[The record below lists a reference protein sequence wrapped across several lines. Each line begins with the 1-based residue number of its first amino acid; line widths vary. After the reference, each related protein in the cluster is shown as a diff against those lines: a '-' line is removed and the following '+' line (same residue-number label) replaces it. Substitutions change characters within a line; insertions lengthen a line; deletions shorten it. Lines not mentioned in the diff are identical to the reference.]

1 MKIVGH
7 LRKMQSKL
15 ESPVSY
21 FMPFDD
27 QLEPMNKHVGHQI
40 SLHATGNIHCVACG
54 RKTNKS
60 YSQGHCF
67 PCMKSLPQCDMC
79 IMKPE
84 TCHYD
89 QGTCRDAAWGDTHC
103 MQPHHVYLA
112 NSSGIKVGISRQI
125 PSRWIDQ
132 GASEALAI
140 MQVSHRRLSGLV
152 EVILKNHVSDRTDWR
167 KMLKGAPESI
177 NLASRRDE
185 LFADCADEFAALAS
199 EFGDDAMVKLIDTPQ
214 TSIEYPVTEYPAKV
228 SSLNFDKT
236 PHIEGTLLGIKGQY
250 LILDS
255 GVLNVRKFSGY
266 EVEFEA

>member
-1 MKIVGH
+1 MKILGH
-7 LRKMQSKL
+7 LQKMQSRL
-15 ESPVSY
+15 ESPVAY
-21 FMPFDD
+21 FLPLDD
-27 QLEPMNKHVGHQI
+27 HLEAMNQHIGNTIQLR
-40 SLHATGNIHCVACG
+40 ATGNIHCIACG

-89 QGTCRDAAWGDTHC
+89 QGTCRDAAWGEAHC

-112 NSSGIKVGISRQI
+112 NSSGIKVGISRQL

-152 EVILKNHVSDRTDWR
+152 EMIIKKHVSDRTDWR
-167 KMLKGAPESI
+167 KMLKGSPDSI
-177 NLASRRDE
+177 DLASRRDE
-185 LFADCADEFAALAS
+185 LLAACADELAELKS
-199 EFGDDAMVKLIDTPQ
+199 EFGDEALLTLDESLSAV
-214 TSIEYPVTEYPAKV
+214 IEYPVNEYPSKV

-236 PHIEGTLLGIKGQY
+236 PDIEGTLLGIKGQY

-255 GVLNVRKFSGY
+255 GVLNIRKFSGY